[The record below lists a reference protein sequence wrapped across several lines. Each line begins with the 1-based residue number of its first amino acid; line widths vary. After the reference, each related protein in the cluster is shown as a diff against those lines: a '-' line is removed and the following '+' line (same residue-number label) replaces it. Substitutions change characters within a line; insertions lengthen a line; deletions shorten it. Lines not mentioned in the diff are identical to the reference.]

1 MKKISII
8 CILVL
13 NIHFNSYA
21 QWHEKNIATNNLLTS
36 VEFISENEGFVT
48 GKNLIYTTINGGNTW
63 QTCYEAD
70 NSIFFEDITSI
81 NKMVIIAV
89 GFKSGTGR
97 SIICKSVDGGKNWEM
112 QTGPFYSYLNDVFFV
127 TESIVFCAGSQGTI
141 LKSTDGGNNWQ
152 KMNSGTGLTL
162 QSIFFVNDTIGVAV
176 GGFPSSPVILKTIDG
191 GLSWNPVT
199 SPSNNYLQSVFFT
212 NQETGYIAGWDGE
225 ILKTKD
231 GGETWE
237 NQNSVSMSGNMEI
250 TFTNENTGYIVG
262 GSMNQS
268 LIQKTID
275 GGETWLDISPNIS
288 KGFLGVSFP
297 SLNVGYVVGSAGT
310 VVKTETGGTI
320 TSINNIVFTN
330 EFDVF
335 PNPTTGI
342 VNIKVQNTEL
352 LTKVRVFDL
361 SGRVIIE
368 SEPSPINTIVDLSNL
383 ETNIYIMEIISDKN
397 REIKKILKH

>member
-1 MKKISII
+1 
-8 CILVL
+8 
-13 NIHFNSYA
+13 
-21 QWHEKNIATNNLLTS
+21 
-36 VEFISENEGFVT
+36 
-48 GKNLIYTTINGGNTW
+48 
-63 QTCYEAD
+63 
-70 NSIFFEDITSI
+70 
-81 NKMVIIAV
+81 MVIIAV

-112 QTGPFYSYLNDVFFV
+112 QTGPFSSYLNDVFFV
-127 TESIVFCAGSQGTI
+127 NESIVFCTGSQGTI

-176 GGFPSSPVILKTIDG
+176 GGFPSSPVILKTKDG
-191 GLSWNPVT
+191 GLSWNSVT

>member
-1 MKKISII
+1 M
-8 CILVL
+8 
-13 NIHFNSYA
+13 
-21 QWHEKNIATNNLLTS
+21 E
-36 VEFISENEGFVT
+36 E
-48 GKNLIYTTINGGNTW
+48 NTW

-162 QSIFFVNDTIGVAV
+162 QSIFF
-176 GGFPSSPVILKTIDG
+176 
-191 GLSWNPVT
+191 
-199 SPSNNYLQSVFFT
+199 
-212 NQETGYIAGWDGE
+212 
-225 ILKTKD
+225 
-231 GGETWE
+231 
-237 NQNSVSMSGNMEI
+237 SMSGNMEI

-310 VVKTETGGTI
+310 VVKQKPE
-320 TSINNIVFTN
+320 
-330 EFDVF
+330 E
-335 PNPTTGI
+335 
-342 VNIKVQNTEL
+342 Q
-352 LTKVRVFDL
+352 
-361 SGRVIIE
+361 
-368 SEPSPINTIVDLSNL
+368 
-383 ETNIYIMEIISDKN
+383 
-397 REIKKILKH
+397 

>member
-1 MKKISII
+1 ML
-8 CILVL
+8 CVLVL
-13 NIHFNSYA
+13 NIHFISYA
-21 QWHEKNIATNNLLTS
+21 QWHEKNIASNNLLTS

-70 NSIFFEDITSI
+70 SSIFFEDITSI

-112 QTGPFYSYLNDVFFV
+112 QTGPFSSYLNDVFFV

-141 LKSTDGGNNWQ
+141 LKSTDGGNSWQ
-152 KMNSGTGLTL
+152 KMNSGSGLTL
-162 QSIFFVNDTIGVAV
+162 QSIFFVNDTIGVVV
-176 GGFPSSPVILKTIDG
+176 GGFPSSPLILKTKDG

-212 NQETGYIAGWDGE
+212 NQETGYIAGWGGE
-225 ILKTKD
+225 ILKTDD

-262 GSMNQS
+262 GSMDQS

-275 GGETWLDISPNIS
+275 AGETWLDISPNIS
-288 KGFLGVSFP
+288 KGFLGLSFP
-297 SLNVGYVVGSAGT
+297 SFNVGYVVGSAGT

-330 EFDVF
+330 DFEVF
-335 PNPTTGI
+335 PNPTNGI
-342 VNIKVQNTEL
+342 ITIQSNNTVLPFKV
-352 LTKVRVFDL
+352 KVF
-361 SGRVIIE
+361 
-368 SEPSPINTIVDLSNL
+368 EPSGKVIFETNVGTGNSIVDLSNVQSD
-383 ETNIYIMEIISDKN
+383 IYFVEIIADDK
-397 REIKKILKH
+397 REVKEVVKY